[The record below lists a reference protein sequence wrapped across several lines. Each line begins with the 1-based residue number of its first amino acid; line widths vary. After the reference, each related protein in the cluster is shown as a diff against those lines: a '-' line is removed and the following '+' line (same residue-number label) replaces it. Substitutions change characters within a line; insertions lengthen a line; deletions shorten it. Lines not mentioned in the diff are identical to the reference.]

1 MAAPGVASGRDLLA
15 AYQDLEEIARP
26 RVSGQKKRILALY
39 AQRPKHGV
47 VVCYDQLGPLELRPL
62 AGMCWARRR
71 HPQRHRATF
80 TRKQG
85 TEQLHGFYDLHADCL
100 VGRVRKRKTARDIAA
115 CFAQLRACYPVQL
128 RLYVVM
134 DNLSANRRAA
144 EDFFPGQ
151 NMEAVYLPTEASW
164 LNAIESEFTALHA
177 ATLKNSDDRDHLMRR
192 RRLYRYLRWRNR
204 QHCSTYSYLARF
216 MR

>member
-1 MAAPGVASGRDLLA
+1 M
-15 AYQDLEEIARP
+15 
-26 RVSGQKKRILALY
+26 ALY
-39 AQRPKHGV
+39 AQRPKRGV

-62 AGMCWARRR
+62 AGMCWASPR

-85 TEQLHGFYDLHADCL
+85 TEQLHAFYDIHADCL

-115 CFAQLRACYPVQL
+115 CFAQLRACYPIQL
-128 RLYVVM
+128 RIYVVM

-144 EDFFPGQ
+144 TDYFPGH

-164 LNAIESEFTALHA
+164 LNAIECEFTVLHG
-177 ATLKNSDDRDHLMRR
+177 ATLKNSDDRDHLTRR

-204 QHCSTYSYLARF
+204 KHGSTHSYLARF